1 MPKISHGTGATYE
14 GHTGLV
20 ENAHGVVFELDP
32 TKNVDGSDRDG
43 LDRPDDAADP
53 VAVDGTPGVPSENTD
68 AREAESES
76 KDDVRTED
84 DGKDEQPVS
93 TLERPAASKR
103 NTFRK

>member
-20 ENAHGVVFELDP
+20 ENAHGTVFELDP
-32 TKNVDGSDRDG
+32 TKNVDGSDREG
-43 LDRPDDAADP
+43 LERPDDAADP

-68 AREAESES
+68 ARDN